1 MITPSLKHLV
11 LDTSAVSVLCTQ
23 GDRFQ
28 LSDVLNSAQGKSI
41 RVWFYAGESADLVR
55 WSNAEKRR
63 GSDSEGTSALSPLKE
78 LEQVQPGAQWLS
90 ALAGDLQDND
100 DPDPIALA
108 LIRAAARLAGQAWI
122 VTADQSRA
130 QRGAP
135 FVAVEKLV
143 IPEPER
149 QVGFIDLE
157 AQQDLIRTD
166 LEEGIHRVLHHGR
179 YVMGEEIGQLETQL
193 AEMSGAAHCIC
204 VSSGTD
210 ALLAALMAIEIK
222 PGDEVITSPFTFFAT
237 AEMIALLGGVPI
249 YVDIDPETFN
259 LDPSRIEAA
268 INPRTRAIMPVSLYG
283 QCAEMDEIN
292 AIARRHSLTVI
303 EDAAQS
309 FGARFH
315 GRRSCALSDLAC
327 TSFFPA
333 KPLGAYGDG
342 GACFTQDASLADRLR
357 QIRDHGQEGRYHHT
371 ALGING
377 RLDTIQAAVLAAKL
391 KIFPDEFAARQK
403 VAEGYAELLADL
415 EDTGHITLPMIRPY
429 NTSAWAQYTIR
440 AANRDEIQKSLAEQG
455 IPSAVHYPAP
465 LYDQPALAQFGQ
477 NCPESDRAAREV
489 LSLPMHP
496 YLDEAAQ
503 GRVSQALHDAIAS
516 CASARSQSAAMK
528 A

>member
-1 MITPSLKHLV
+1 MITASLKHLV
-11 LDTSAVSVLCTQ
+11 LDASAVSVLCTQ
-23 GDRFQ
+23 GDQSELNRT
-28 LSDVLNSAQGKSI
+28 LNSAQGKGI
-41 RVWFYAGESADLVR
+41 RIWFYAGEYADLVR
-55 WSNAEKRR
+55 WSNAEKRG

-78 LEQVQPGAQWLS
+78 LKQVRPEIQWLS

-108 LIRAAARLAGQAWI
+108 FTRATARLADRAWI

-135 FVAVEKLV
+135 FVAIENLV
-143 IPEPER
+143 IPESAR
-149 QVGFIDLE
+149 QIGFIDLE
-157 AQQDLIRTD
+157 TQQDLIRTD

-179 YVMGEEIGQLETQL
+179 YVMGEEISRLEAQL
-193 AEMSGAAHCIC
+193 AEMSGAAHCVC

-222 PGDEVITSPFTFFAT
+222 SGDEIITSPFTFFGTGEA
-237 AEMIALLGGVPI
+237 IALLGGVPI

-292 AIARRHSLTVI
+292 IIARRHALPVI

-309 FGARFH
+309 FGASFH

-342 GACFTQDASLADRLR
+342 GACFTQEASLADRLR
-357 QIRDHGQEGRYHHT
+357 QIRDHGQESRYHHT
-371 ALGING
+371 VLGING
-377 RLDTIQAAVLAAKL
+377 RMDTIQAAILIAKL
-391 KIFPDEFAARQK
+391 KIFPDEIAARQR
-403 VAEGYAELLADL
+403 VADRYAELLAGLAD
-415 EDTGHITLPMIRPY
+415 EGSITLPVVRSH

-440 AANRDEIQKSLAEQG
+440 VADREEIRQRLGDQG

-465 LYDQPALAQFGQ
+465 LYDQPALAQSGQ

-496 YLDEAAQ
+496 YLDDGAQIKVAQALREALSSTADK
-503 GRVSQALHDAIAS
+503 VSQRDVAGA
-516 CASARSQSAAMK
+516 
-528 A
+528 

>member
-1 MITPSLKHLV
+1 MITPSPKHLV
-11 LDTSAVSVLCTQ
+11 LDASAVSVLCTQ
-23 GDRFQ
+23 GDRFE
-28 LSDVLNSAQGKSI
+28 LSDALNSAQGKGI
-41 RVWFYAGESADLVR
+41 RVWFYAGEYADLVR
-55 WSNAEKRR
+55 WSNVEKRR

-78 LEQVQPGAQWLS
+78 LEQVQPAAQWLS

-100 DPDPIALA
+100 DPDPIACA
-108 LIRAAARLAGQAWI
+108 LIRAAARLEGQAWV
-122 VTADQSRA
+122 VTADKNRV

-135 FVAVEKLV
+135 FVTVENLA
-143 IPEPER
+143 IPEPGD
-149 QVGFIDLE
+149 QVAFIDLG
-157 AQQDLIRTD
+157 AQQDRIRAEI
-166 LEEGIHRVLHHGR
+166 EEGIHRVLHHGR
-179 YVMGEEIGQLETQL
+179 YVMGEEISRLEAQL
-193 AEMSGAAHCIC
+193 AEMSGAAHCVC

-259 LDPSRIEAA
+259 LDPSRIEDA

-292 AIARRHSLTVI
+292 IIARRHALPVI

-309 FGARFH
+309 FGASFH

-342 GACFTQDASLADRLR
+342 GACFTQEASLADRLR
-357 QIRDHGQEGRYHHT
+357 QIRDHGQESRYHHT

-377 RLDTIQAAVLAAKL
+377 RLDTIQAAVLTAKL
-391 KIFPDEFAARQK
+391 KIFSDETAARQR
-403 VAEGYAELLADL
+403 VADRYAELLAGLAD
-415 EDTGHITLPMIRPY
+415 EGSITLPVVRSH

-440 AANRDEIQKSLAEQG
+440 VADREEIRQRLGEQG
-455 IPSAVHYPAP
+455 IPSAVHYPVP
-465 LYDQPALAQFGQ
+465 LYDQPALAQSGQ

-496 YLDEAAQ
+496 YLDDAAQ
-503 GRVSQALHDAIAS
+503 IKVVQALREVLAS
-516 CASARSQSAAMK
+516 YVGTRPESAAVE

>member
-1 MITPSLKHLV
+1 MITPSPKHLV

-55 WSNAEKRR
+55 WSNVEKRW

-108 LIRAAARLAGQAWI
+108 LIRAAARLEGQAWV
-122 VTADQSRA
+122 VTADKNRV

-237 AEMIALLGGVPI
+237 AETIALLGGVPI

-259 LDPSRIEAA
+259 LDPRRIEAA

-292 AIARRHSLTVI
+292 AIARRHALPVI

-309 FGARFH
+309 FGASFH

-342 GACFTQDASLADRLR
+342 GACFTEDASLAHRLR
-357 QIRDHGQEGRYHHT
+357 QIRDHGQESRYHHT
-371 ALGING
+371 VLGING
-377 RLDTIQAAVLAAKL
+377 RMDTIQAAVLIAKL
-391 KIFPDEFAARQK
+391 KIFPDEIVARQR
-403 VAEGYAELLADL
+403 VADRYAELLTDL
-415 EDTGHITLPMIRPY
+415 ANAGSTTLPAVRSH

-440 AANRDEIQKSLAEQG
+440 VADREEIRQRLGDQG
-455 IPSAVHYPAP
+455 IPSAVHYPVP
-465 LYDQPALAQFGQ
+465 LYDQPALAQSGQ

-496 YLDEAAQ
+496 YLDDVAQ
-503 GRVSQALHDAIAS
+503 VKVAQAL
-516 CASARSQSAAMK
+516 QK
-528 A
+528 ALAPYGGKRPESTAVGV

>member
-1 MITPSLKHLV
+1 MITAPLKHLV
-11 LDTSAVSVLCTQ
+11 LDTSAVSVLCLQ
-23 GDRFQ
+23 GSR
-28 LSDVLNSAQGKSI
+28 SELNGLLNAAEEKGI
-41 RVWFYAGESADLVR
+41 RIWFYAGEYADLVR
-55 WSNAEKRR
+55 WSNAEKQR
-63 GSDSEGTSALSPLKE
+63 GSSSEDVSAPSPLQK
-78 LEQVQPGAQWLS
+78 LEQVRPEIQWLS

-100 DPDPIALA
+100 DPDPIAFA
-108 LIRAAARLAGQAWI
+108 LTRAATRLAGKAWI
-122 VTADQSRA
+122 ATADQSRV

-135 FVAVEKLV
+135 FVAVENLV
-143 IPEPER
+143 IPELGSEVR
-149 QVGFIDLE
+149 FIDLE
-157 AQQDLIRTD
+157 AQQDRIRMD

-179 YVMGEEIGQLETQL
+179 YVMGEEIVRLETQL
-193 AEMSGAAHCIC
+193 AEMSGTAHCIC

-259 LDPSRIEAA
+259 LDPGRIEAA

-292 AIARRHSLTVI
+292 IIARRHALPVI

-309 FGARFH
+309 FGASFH

-357 QIRDHGQEGRYHHT
+357 QIRDHGQESRYHHT
-371 ALGING
+371 VLGING
-377 RLDTIQAAVLAAKL
+377 RMDTIQAAVLTAKL
-391 KIFPDEFAARQK
+391 KIFPDEIVARQG
-403 VAEGYAELLADL
+403 VADRYAELLAGLAD
-415 EDTGHITLPMIRPY
+415 EGSITLPVVRSH
-429 NTSAWAQYTIR
+429 NSSAWAQYTIR
-440 AANRDEIQKSLAEQG
+440 VADRDEIRQRLAEQG
-455 IPSAVHYPAP
+455 IPSAVHYPVP
-465 LYDQPALAQFGQ
+465 LYDQPALAQSGQ

-496 YLDEAAQ
+496 YLDDAAQ
-503 GRVSQALHDAIAS
+503 VRVAQALHEALAS
-516 CASARSQSAAMK
+516 TADKLSQRDVAGV
-528 A
+528 